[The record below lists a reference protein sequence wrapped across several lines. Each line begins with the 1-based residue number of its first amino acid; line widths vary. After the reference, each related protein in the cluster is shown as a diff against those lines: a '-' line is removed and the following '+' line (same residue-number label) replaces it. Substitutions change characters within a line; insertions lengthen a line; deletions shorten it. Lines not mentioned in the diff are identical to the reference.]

1 MPHGDR
7 PEPTAPQPHIPTAP
21 QVARKLTLK
30 LNEIDFYE
38 PFMEEPLTLPA
49 PPHGKEEIAAFVG
62 EHKRWGPTAP
72 RIPRAMGAGCY
83 GELVGIRIGLP
94 WRSGSHGEVVAMGS
108 WLPWGPDCHRD
119 MVAMERWLLWGAG
132 CHGDQVVTEIWLPW
146 GSDCDGEV
154 AVREGGCHGDQVV
167 TGMWL
172 SRGAG
177 CHGDQVVTGMWLP
190 WGAGCHGELVAMG
203 TRLSQGCGCHGEV
216 VVKGGG
222 CHGVAMGMWLPG
234 GWLLR
239 EMVAMG
245 R

>member
-108 WLPWGPDCHRD
+108 
-119 MVAMERWLLWGAG
+119 
-132 CHGDQVVTEIWLPW
+132 
-146 GSDCDGEV
+146 
-154 AVREGGCHGDQVV
+154 
-167 TGMWL
+167 
-172 SRGAG
+172 
-177 CHGDQVVTGMWLP
+177 
-190 WGAGCHGELVAMG
+190 
-203 TRLSQGCGCHGEV
+203 RLSQGYG
-216 VVKGGG
+216 
-222 CHGVAMGMWLPG
+222 
-234 GWLLR
+234 
-239 EMVAMG
+239 
-245 R
+245 